1 MENGNA
7 FTTQIAVSS
16 TISFETINHH
26 KTIGY
31 SEDEKLGDFE
41 FLFIIEILLLGPKNC
56 YDSFLDWYI
65 FLNRINSDWQK
76 TKECRKMQLDV

>member
-1 MENGNA
+1 MIVG
-7 FTTQIAVSS
+7 
-16 TISFETINHH
+16 H
-26 KTIGY
+26 

-56 YDSFLDWYI
+56 YESFLNWYI

-76 TKECRKMQLDV
+76 TKECRKIANRCLSINSHFSHILE